1 MNENINLCEILK
13 DCPKGTIFWSK
24 VHGVVK
30 FQSIEN
36 SIYPISVIYNNNGC
50 PCDVRFTKEGFINV
64 YFKGECLL
72 VPSKNQQDWSKF
84 KAPWLKKPKFDP
96 KTLQPFDKVLV
107 RDYSSCYWNC
117 DFFSRIDNSTSN
129 HKFITVSSAYIFCIP
144 YNDETK
150 NLVGTSE
157 EAPEYYRYWE
167 D

>member
-84 KAPWLKKPKFDP
+84 KAPWLKSLSL
-96 KTLQPFDKVLV
+96 TQ
-107 RDYSSCYWNC
+107 RHYSRMIRC
-117 DFFSRIDNSTSN
+117 
-129 HKFITVSSAYIFCIP
+129 
-144 YNDETK
+144 
-150 NLVGTSE
+150 L
-157 EAPEYYRYWE
+157 
-167 D
+167 